1 MDYRELGRSGIRVS
15 ALCLGSMTWGQ
26 QNTEAE
32 GHAQMDYALEHGI
45 NFIDT
50 AEMYASPPLAET
62 AGRTEEIIG
71 TWLKRRG
78 KRDDIVLASKVTG
91 RSDMDWIWA
100 SGGPVRLTRPQ
111 IMEAID
117 GSLRRLQTDYLDL
130 YQLHWPDRPMELFGG
145 RENTPRDGDFVPFD
159 ETLRAL
165 DDLVTDGKIRTVG
178 LSNETPWGVMRFLNL
193 SDAHNLPRM
202 QSIQNVYS
210 LLNRI
215 FEDGLAEIAFR
226 ESVGLLAYSPLAQG
240 CLTGKYQNGALPE
253 GARKTLFDR
262 MQRYDNPSANSAID
276 AYVDLARLRGLDPA
290 QMALQFV
297 TTRPFVTSNIIGA
310 TTMEQLKAD
319 IESVAL
325 DMTQELEG
333 EIEQIHKTHTNP
345 CP

>member
-50 AEMYASPPLAET
+50 AEMYSSPPLAET

-71 TWLKRRG
+71 TWFKARG

-91 RSDMDWIWA
+91 RTDMNWIRA
-100 SGGPVRLTRPQ
+100 SGAPVRLTRDQ
-111 IMEAID
+111 IVEAID
-117 GSLRRLQTDYLDL
+117 GSLRRLQTDYVDL

-145 RENTPRDGDFVPFD
+145 RENTPRNGDFVSFD

-165 DDLVTDGKIRTVG
+165 EDLVKSGKVRTVG
-178 LSNETPWGVMRFLNL
+178 LSNETPWGVMKFLNQ
-193 SDAHNLPRM
+193 SEAHGLPRM
-202 QSIQNVYS
+202 QSIQNAYN
-210 LLNRI
+210 LLNRT

-240 CLTGKYQNGALPE
+240 CLTGKYQGGALPE

-262 MQRYDNPSANSAID
+262 MQRYDNPSANSAIA
-276 AYVDLARLRGLDPA
+276 AYVDLALAHGLDPA
-290 QMALQFV
+290 QLALQFV
-297 TTRPFVTSNIIGA
+297 TSRPFVTSNIIGA
-310 TTMEQLKAD
+310 TTIAQLETD
-319 IESVAL
+319 IASINL
-325 DMTQELEG
+325 DMTEELEN
-333 EIEQIHKTHTNP
+333 EIEEIHKSHTNP